1 MTDTDIA
8 RQHAVALEQCSLYG
22 DDIGEPIGRAMR
34 DAAAFLREL
43 SKRPSDTDPST
54 KDALRGDERKH
65 SDTVRVEAAEAR
77 AAAAEATL
85 TKIATVLSQ
94 EPRTYTWNES
104 THRIQSP
111 HLSDIEVAATV
122 RMLMRNQLDH
132 ESVCTLGRDR
142 IVHLSERLLAVQ
154 AIIAGEENCPS
165 DEVSAESQGATCNS
179 SVIAAVY
186 EWVERSKTACDQC
199 IESIGPIQANTGEDV
214 EAGRVA
220 AYQKGYQVGY
230 RNAVLDIEA
239 IAARAA
245 LGDE

>member
-43 SKRPSDTDPST
+43 SKRSSGTDPAT
-54 KDALRGDERKH
+54 KDALAGGERKH
-65 SDTVRVEAAEAR
+65 PDTVRVEAAEAR

-94 EPRTYTWNES
+94 EPRTYTWNDS
-104 THRIQSP
+104 THQIQSP
-111 HLSDIEVAATV
+111 HLSDMEVAATV

-142 IVHLSERLLAVQ
+142 IVHLSERLLAIQ
-154 AIIAGEENCPS
+154 AIVAGNENFPS
-165 DEVSAESQGATCNS
+165 NEVATGSQGTAPHS
-179 SVIAAVY
+179 SVITAVN
-186 EWVERSKTACDQC
+186 EWAERSKISCDRC
-199 IESIGPIQANTGEDV
+199 IEAIGPIRANTGEDV

-220 AYQKGYQVGY
+220 AYQNGYQVGY

-239 IAARAA
+239 IAIRAA
-245 LGDE
+245 SGDE